1 MHIRAVLLAGAIASA
16 TALAPATAQAS
27 PAASVRA
34 ASVSPRQCA
43 GGQLLAWVGLSGRPG
58 TARGVTVP
66 LEFSNVS
73 RRACWLSG
81 YPGVLAVGPSGH
93 QAAPRAARKAR
104 SRPHR
109 VTLRP
114 GQTAHATLTIG
125 IAKASCRVPV
135 TAAAVRITPPGTRA
149 RQQVGLVFRVCARHR
164 TLAVGPVRAGTGIP

>member
-27 PAASVRA
+27 PAASV
-34 ASVSPRQCA
+34 SPRQCA
-43 GGQLLAWVGLSGRPG
+43 AGQLLAWVGLSGRPG

-73 RRACWLSG
+73 RRACWLSA
-81 YPGVLAVGPSGH
+81 YPGVVALGPSGH
-93 QAAPRAARKAR
+93 QAAPPAGRKGGPH
-104 SRPHR
+104 PHR

-114 GQTAHATLTIG
+114 GQTAHAALTIG
-125 IAKASCRVPV
+125 IAKASCRAPV
-135 TAAAVRITPPGTRA
+135 IADAVRITPPGTRA
-149 RQQVGLVFRVCARHR
+149 GQQVGLVFRVCARHR

>member
-1 MHIRAVLLAGAIASA
+1 MRIRAVLLAGVIASA

-27 PAASVRA
+27 PAASVRP
-34 ASVSPRQCA
+34 ASVSARRCA

-73 RRACWLSG
+73 RRACWLSA
-81 YPGVLAVGPSGH
+81 YPGVVALGPSGH
-93 QAAPRAARKAR
+93 QAAPPAGRKGGPH
-104 SRPHR
+104 PHR

-114 GQTAHATLTIG
+114 GQTAHAALTIG
-125 IAKASCRVPV
+125 IAKASCRAPV
-135 TAAAVRITPPGTRA
+135 IADAVRITPPGTRA
-149 RQQVGLVFRVCARHR
+149 GQQVGLVFRVCARHR